1 MNIENI
7 NFHELFNIMSNVRD
21 SKKSNDLRI
30 K

>member
-7 NFHELFNIMSNVRD
+7 NFHELFNIMPNVRD
-21 SKKSNDLRI
+21 SEKSNDLRI